1 MKKIYFFLV
10 AVLALFG
17 ASTAQ
22 AKDVV
27 TSIGHHITALSELQQ
42 GQKVLFFNN
51 GGPEFHGQAERKAFL
66 LEDSEG
72 VMWIQR
78 NLPVGTIESNAYI
91 WTIETLT
98 VNGDALEITLK
109 SAAGNYFA
117 AFSANNAQGVTGSEP
132 GNLTITQSAEGDSL
146 FFIHDANG
154 IYFNG
159 QNTDG
164 YGAENGRAKFVGW
177 NQSGD
182 NSNYMIYIPEIEDKT
197 VFQASFQLQDEAGTQ
212 IQETIVKDYTAG
224 DSVYAPVIE
233 NYTYLSAVD
242 GDMEDIEL
250 PTIMPENNLELILT
264 YKKWALV
271 DVICYGQNNGVLY
284 TTSTYYK
291 QGTQF
296 VLPTE
301 DNVGVGYVLNEDDAA
316 TYGNYTITEDVTIE
330 LHYTYNPAHGL
341 PFVPTTIAEGAFA
354 DDTHYYTMKIR
365 GGNYIYVT
373 DDSNDVKI
381 GSTIDTENINN
392 YLWAFTGNWASGVA
406 LYNKAKG
413 ATLMAY
419 TADMSDGA
427 QVTLGTSE
435 AIAQIEAAVDTFN
448 IIKNGEAYSF
458 VAGSSAAMNHYGS
471 GNLLKLWASSWSLTD
486 GGSQIT
492 FAEIT
497 QEDIDAIK
505 WAPIKNYL
513 GAEGCVGGWTAAQL
527 ADLKAAIEA
536 NSLVDAQDAI
546 AELAAQDTIAF
557 DASKTYY
564 LISGF
569 KGFAEKQPGVS
580 YAIYANDNDSVV
592 WNALQAD
599 NDAYKWV
606 FEAVSDTTYLIGNV
620 AKQNAIAGFRFA
632 AAGAVLA
639 TGEAEELAEG
649 DICAVGEK
657 APFQLI
663 KSVDTPAAYYIRHNY
678 GASIITLA
686 AKKGVGTGE
695 ETSGSIQTYNTSDGQ
710 FINAWRLKPAGD
722 IPTSLG
728 NAIEADNA
736 ADATI
741 YDLSGRRVVNPAKG
755 LYIQKGKTFIVK

>member
-27 TSIGHHITALSELQQ
+27 KSIGHHITALSELQQ

-72 VMWIQR
+72 KMWIQR
-78 NLPVGTIESNAYI
+78 NLPVGTLESNAYI
-91 WTIETLT
+91 WTIETLQE
-98 VNGDALEITLK
+98 NGDAIEITLK

-117 AFSANNAQGVTGSEP
+117 AFSANNAQGQTGTEP
-132 GNLTITQSAEGDSL
+132 GNLTITQSAEADSL
-146 FFIHDANG
+146 FFIQDANG

-197 VFQASFQLQDEAGTQ
+197 VYQATFYLNDEAGTEIHESITQ
-212 IQETIVKDYTAG
+212 SYTVG
-224 DSVYAPVIE
+224 DSVFAPVIE
-233 NYTYLSAVD
+233 NYTYLSATD
-242 GDMEDIEL
+242 GDMNEIEL
-250 PTIMPENNLELILT
+250 PLVMPENDLELVLT
-264 YKKWALV
+264 YKKWAQV
-271 DVICYGQNNGVLY
+271 DVICYGQNGGVLY
-284 TTSTYYK
+284 TNQSYYQ

-296 VLPTE
+296 VLPSE
-301 DNVGVGYVLNEDDAA
+301 DVVGIGYVLNADDAA
-316 TYGNYTITEDVTIE
+316 TYGNYTITEDVLIE
-330 LHYTYNPAHGL
+330 LHYTYDPTHGL
-341 PFVPTTIAEGAFA
+341 PFVPTTIADGAFA
-354 DDTHYYTMKIR
+354 DDTHFYTMKIR

-381 GSTIDTENINN
+381 GSTIDTDNINN
-392 YLWAFTGNWASGVA
+392 YLWAFTGDLASGVS

-427 QVTLGTSE
+427 QVTLGSSDD
-435 AIAQIEAAVDTFN
+435 IALIEAAVDTFN
-448 IIKNGEAYSF
+448 IIKNGAGFSF
-458 VAGSSAAMNHYGS
+458 VAGSSAAMNHYSS
-471 GNLLKLWASSWSLTD
+471 GALLKLWASSWSLTD
-486 GGSQIT
+486 GGSVIT

-513 GAEGCVGGWTAAQL
+513 GAEGCVGGWTAEQL

-536 NSLVDAQDAI
+536 KNLVDAQDAI
-546 AELAAQDTIAF
+546 TDLAAQDTIAF

-569 KGFAEKQPGVS
+569 KGFSEKQPGVS

-592 WNALQAD
+592 WNALQPD

-632 AAGAVLA
+632 SLGAVLYNG
-639 TGEAEELAEG
+639 TVEELADG

-657 APFQLI
+657 APFQLF

>member
-22 AKDVV
+22 AKEVV

-66 LEDSEG
+66 LEDNEG
-72 VMWIQR
+72 KMWIQR
-78 NLPVGTIESNAYI
+78 NIPVGTLESNAFI

-98 VNGDALEITLK
+98 VNGEALEITLK

-117 AFSANNAQGVTGSEP
+117 AFSANNAQGQTGSEP

-146 FFIHDANG
+146 FFIQDANG

-197 VFQASFQLQDEAGTQ
+197 VFPVTFQLQDEAGTSVQ
-212 IQETIVKDYTAG
+212 DDIVKYYAAG
-224 DSVYAPVIE
+224 DSIFAPVIE
-233 NYTYLSAVD
+233 NYTYLSALD
-242 GDMEDIEL
+242 GDMNEVEL
-250 PTIMPENNLELILT
+250 PTVMPEYDLTLILT
-264 YKKWALV
+264 YKKWAQV
-271 DVICYGQNNGVLY
+271 DVVCYGQNTIIYQN
-284 TTSTYYK
+284 SSFYK

-296 VLPTE
+296 VLPSE
-301 DNVGVGYVLNEDDAA
+301 DNVGVGYVLNADDAA
-316 TYGNYTITEDVTIE
+316 TYGNYPITEDVLIE
-330 LHYTYNPAHGL
+330 LHYTYDPTHGL
-341 PFVPTTIAEGAFA
+341 PFVPTTIADGAFA
-354 DDTHYYTMKIR
+354 DDTHFYTMKIR

-392 YLWAFTGNWASGVA
+392 YLWAFTGNLASGVS

-448 IIKNGEAYSF
+448 IIKNGAGFSF
-458 VAGSSAAMNHYGS
+458 VAGSSAAMNHYSS

-486 GGSQIT
+486 GGSVIT

-497 QEDIDAIK
+497 QEEIDALK

-513 GAEGCVGGWTAAQL
+513 GAEGCVGGWTADQL
-527 ADLKAAIEA
+527 SALKDAIEA

-546 AELAAQDTIAF
+546 ADLAAQDTIAF

-592 WNALQAD
+592 WNALQPD

-620 AKQNAIAGFRFA
+620 AKQNAIAGFRYGGSA
-632 AAGAVLA
+632 ILA
-639 TGEAEELAEG
+639 TGQAEELVDG
-649 DICAVGEK
+649 NICAVGEK

-686 AKKGVGTGE
+686 AKMGVGTGE
-695 ETSGSIQTYNTSDGQ
+695 ETSGSIQTYNTSNNQ